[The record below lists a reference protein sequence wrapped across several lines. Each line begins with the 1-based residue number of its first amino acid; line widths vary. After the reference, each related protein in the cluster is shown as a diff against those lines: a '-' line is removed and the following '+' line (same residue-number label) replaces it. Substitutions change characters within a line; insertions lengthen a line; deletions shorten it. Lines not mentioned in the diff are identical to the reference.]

1 VRTNKKPIK
10 INLLGT
16 QLEHIRLLGTLG
28 IALAFMT
35 TASLGASG
43 TGCSSIKETGK

>member
-1 VRTNKKPIK
+1 VIKKTIK

-16 QLEHIRLLGTLG
+16 ESEERFLPGTLG
-28 IALAFMT
+28 TALAFMT

-43 TGCSSIKETGK
+43 TGCSPIKETGK